1 MAITHEEQ
9 GGGDYFFADFSSRT
23 IDVIEEKS
31 SYFRLVR
38 RRRGSAHV
46 SMSPD
51 IQGFNQIDQ
60 ELLITIQG
68 FKNVLSHKFFY
79 KSSLW
84 AIFLFYS
91 VSLKISCFKG
101 FFGSLYE

>member
-1 MAITHEEQ
+1 MVHLEEPVAIMHEEQ

-51 IQGFNQIDQ
+51 IRDSSCNCWFCQSR
-60 ELLITIQG
+60 EPWRLLR
-68 FKNVLSHKFFY
+68 V
-79 KSSLW
+79 
-84 AIFLFYS
+84 
-91 VSLKISCFKG
+91 
-101 FFGSLYE
+101 